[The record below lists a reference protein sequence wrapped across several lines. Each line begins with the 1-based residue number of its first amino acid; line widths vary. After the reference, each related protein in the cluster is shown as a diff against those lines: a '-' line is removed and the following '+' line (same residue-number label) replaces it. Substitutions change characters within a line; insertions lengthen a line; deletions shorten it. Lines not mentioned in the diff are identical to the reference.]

1 MARFQERR
9 KGTVKR
15 LKDDPR
21 ERRTKEEFR
30 KKTGTIL
37 RKLVTRLTEMIP
49 EIQMEKAGRK
59 FSRHTRRQESTTKP
73 TANHVEECANLLDTL
88 TVSETTCDVTAKMK
102 SLSLKVANIEQEDV
116 SFWEELEILNEK
128 DFTSPEELENIEA
141 TEKELMSR
149 FKENQNNEEDDLDAG
164 QKPDK
169 TRAAEIKKIQD
180 KEMSSH
186 EEDDQPLGISPTD
199 TFFNNEYRKMMEGLT
214 SQETNDPASLED
226 YQEETTPSSP
236 KATPSS
242 QEEDDNQEDN
252 IPTHSIPTHS
262 IPTSGTETKEETEV
276 ARSTPDEDEDDQTK
290 EQVDE
295 ERSIQVEEGR
305 SSQEEEEDVPEVVSK
320 YQSPSP
326 PPKKKQKMKQPTKKT
341 SKSPNL
347 PTKKP
352 AIRKTTPAGRKMNP
366 HKKTPSPTRNTAS
379 SQEDNPPSTP
389 ADRKPSSTPAKTP
402 RMTPRRSR
410 KVTPMKK
417 EQRLGKIDFNFGRG
431 EIEDDDQRGK
441 VRKAKMQIEE
451 KIRKEKRD
459 KMLEKVRKPII
470 LTPGSKRGRRDEG
483 EWEQPGADAGTP
495 GSSQA
500 EGTIQRMKQ
509 TPIQSFL
516 VSQTLEARRSSWEIH
531 SKVRKAA
538 VPDKD
543 DTVMSASSASP
554 SLRKTATKR
563 TGVRKIQEEAKKEQK
578 NTGKVKII
586 ARYFEQDQK
595 TNQKPNND
603 PGTLNKDNNNMMYT
617 RPALGQLTST
627 SAVSS
632 TSPGPEMSSQSG
644 IPTQPM
650 RGQHSGHGTKND
662 SQQPIE
668 DERAIQHGL
677 DDGGSHL
684 RGGEGSE

>member
-1 MARFQERR
+1 M
-9 KGTVKR
+9 
-15 LKDDPR
+15 
-21 ERRTKEEFR
+21 
-30 KKTGTIL
+30 
-37 RKLVTRLTEMIP
+37 
-49 EIQMEKAGRK
+49 
-59 FSRHTRRQESTTKP
+59 
-73 TANHVEECANLLDTL
+73 
-88 TVSETTCDVTAKMK
+88 
-102 SLSLKVANIEQEDV
+102 
-116 SFWEELEILNEK
+116 
-128 DFTSPEELENIEA
+128 
-141 TEKELMSR
+141 
-149 FKENQNNEEDDLDAG
+149 
-164 QKPDK
+164 
-169 TRAAEIKKIQD
+169 
-180 KEMSSH
+180 
-186 EEDDQPLGISPTD
+186 
-199 TFFNNEYRKMMEGLT
+199 
-214 SQETNDPASLED
+214 
-226 YQEETTPSSP
+226 
-236 KATPSS
+236 
-242 QEEDDNQEDN
+242 
-252 IPTHSIPTHS
+252 
-262 IPTSGTETKEETEV
+262 
-276 ARSTPDEDEDDQTK
+276 
-290 EQVDE
+290 
-295 ERSIQVEEGR
+295 EEGR

-320 YQSPSP
+320 YQYPSP

-341 SKSPNL
+341 SKSPHL

-352 AIRKTTPAGRKMNP
+352 AIRKKTPASRKMNP
-366 HKKTPSPTRNTAS
+366 NKKTPSPTRNTAS

-417 EQRLGKIDFNFGRG
+417 EQRLGKIDFNFGR
-431 EIEDDDQRGK
+431 IEDDDQRGK

-500 EGTIQRMKQ
+500 GGTIQRMKQ

-516 VSQTLEARRSSWEIH
+516 VSQTL
-531 SKVRKAA
+531 AA

-578 NTGKVKII
+578 NTGKVNII

-617 RPALGQLTST
+617 RHAQGQLTST

-644 IPTQPM
+644 NPTQPM
-650 RGQHSGHGTKND
+650 RGKHSGHVTKND
-662 SQQPIE
+662 IQQPIE

-677 DDGGSHL
+677 EDGGSHL